1 MKTEIAASK
10 FLHRLAAGGV
20 IVNKLCVVIT
30 LIVAYSS
37 PSWASENAQSK
48 HDRRHFTTTARQ
60 WTWQTRKRGFLS
72 GGSSIL
78 TGRLATTRRRHTPTG
93 VTEDY
98 RILALTT

>member
-20 IVNKLCVVIT
+20 IVNKLCLVIT

-37 PSWASENAQSK
+37 PSWASENARSK

-60 WTWQTRKRGFLS
+60 WTWANAQARLPQRRVIDPYWTPCDN
-72 GGSSIL
+72 SSSSYAD
-78 TGRLATTRRRHTPTG
+78 RC
-93 VTEDY
+93 D
-98 RILALTT
+98 